1 MPCVDCD
8 GAMLMWIDLQIR
20 IKNLLL
26 QSAEESNACVDAMC
40 RLLAEDCRRILTRL
54 ADCPFRHRGTA
65 EVGVW
70 VTPNECWK
78 IKRPKFTSRYT
89 YLQ

>member
-8 GAMLMWIDLQIR
+8 GAMLVWIDLQIR
-20 IKNLLL
+20 INNLLL

-54 ADCPFRHRGTA
+54 ADCPFRHRDSGGGSLGDAQRMLENKKT
-65 EVGVW
+65 
-70 VTPNECWK
+70 K
-78 IKRPKFTSRYT
+78 IHF
-89 YLQ
+89 